1 MGFSRQEDW
10 RGLPCPPP
18 GDLLNPGIEP
28 APPALAGG
36 FFTTE
41 PLGKP
46 WGMTKQIGNEH
57 TVHQIFPSVSAAKNS
72 LAMQET
78 QEMQENPLEEKMA
91 LQWHSNIL
99 AWEIP
104 WTVWPRVIVQRAAKS
119 GQG

>member
-1 MGFSRQEDW
+1 MACHFLLQ
-10 RGLPCPPP
+10 GLSPTQKC
-18 GDLLNPGIEP
+18 NPLSHI
-28 APPALAGG
+28 AGG